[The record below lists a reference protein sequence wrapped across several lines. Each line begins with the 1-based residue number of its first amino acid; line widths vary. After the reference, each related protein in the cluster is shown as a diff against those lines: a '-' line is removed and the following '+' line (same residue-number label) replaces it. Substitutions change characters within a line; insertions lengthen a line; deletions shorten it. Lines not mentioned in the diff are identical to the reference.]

1 MGSFTK
7 QMVKLAIDQL
17 RPEFERMAGRA
28 AERAVDSKMMK
39 VGRTS
44 RGFMHVICIRAA
56 TRENRSSGFPTRS
69 DTNRAVQSQKQARSL
84 KFRI

>member
-28 AERAVDSKMMK
+28 AEKAVDSKMLK
-39 VGRTS
+39 VSKT
-44 RGFMHVICIRAA
+44 IRVFWCL
-56 TRENRSSGFPTRS
+56 E
-69 DTNRAVQSQKQARSL
+69 L
-84 KFRI
+84 